1 MDQLDE
7 LMESD
12 ILEALGEDVTDTLE
26 SEKEFTEQK
35 DETSAVNE
43 EIILEDMNDVI
54 SRLSKSTIT
63 KTSPGKRIWKEF
75 DQTQQRLAHT
85 WKQPTP
91 GPQYYGTPFEGSY
104 NQRILSHAKSKPSFN
119 FAPKRHVLPAKYRDA
134 IKK

>member
-43 EIILEDMNDVI
+43 EIILEDMNDVLENKSNI
-54 SRLSKSTIT
+54 DTEKVVLENKQMNTSDLASLLSQLLTNKTIEIT
-63 KTSPGKRIWKEF
+63 
-75 DQTQQRLAHT
+75 
-85 WKQPTP
+85 
-91 GPQYYGTPFEGSY
+91 
-104 NQRILSHAKSKPSFN
+104 
-119 FAPKRHVLPAKYRDA
+119 
-134 IKK
+134 IKIKD